1 MHDEERRFVPNRASG
16 CRERRTAPIRAA
28 MTARRDDPVCAGST
42 FLVPTQVIEGTVM
55 EATALAFGRLLFVP
69 VLLIAVARA
78 NAAIYAVGSEAG
90 CTHATIQEAVDAA
103 EANGEED
110 FIRIPHSR
118 VWNDA
123 NVVIDTDE
131 TLWLEG
137 FWADCNNIDF
147 NQQTVLD
154 GAGGSASSVLRI
166 STGANGIVRMSW
178 LTLRSGDPSPIDG
191 QGGGIHFS
199 GRGRMELSN
208 DVAVINNSA
217 TSGGGIYANGDADGA
232 QLVIGARVIV
242 SGNTAH
248 RDGGGIF
255 VNGMTLTMNEPDSFI
270 AFNEALGELGS
281 KGYGGGLVIR
291 STGDREAYGY
301 VGSSGVGALGVIY
314 GNEAKWG
321 GGVAVS
327 VGSDTYDVAELR
339 LVSAD
344 PALPPAIRGNFAS
357 EGGGAIFAWPN
368 ANFSGFST
376 SNAIVTIAGA
386 EISDNA
392 APRGAV
398 AYGDNSSVTGGATVG
413 SAVNIG
419 SEQLGADLPCGPV
432 WHARIFGNEAVNAN
446 GDATDGALFHITDDS
461 SMEFH
466 CALIEGNA
474 AGRLV
479 DSDDFLEVGDS
490 LIESNVLQLEII
502 RTEHL
507 DLHDSTVAGNA
518 VGAANLIEADRSNT
532 AIRRSILWQPGH
544 VTLAGNGGAPDVFR
558 VIASEIES
566 LGDGSGIVL
575 VAEPRFIDPAR
586 GDYRLRAASRA
597 IDFAPPVD
605 GDDFDALG
613 LPRDQRLA
621 AVPRPDASESRDI
634 GAFERQSLLPLALN
648 GDFAG
653 DTNLWFVP
661 VGHTGNYGTANA
673 PGSPDGTGSAQI
685 TGTNG
690 DGHLYGYAQCIHLPG
705 PGVYALNASAL
716 TSADPQIGNPTALLW
731 DLRADGGEGC
741 IDGSIMTSGAHEF
754 GTPVAGGDWVRPA
767 NPSYI
772 DVPESIWNPNTS
784 LTLVMA
790 VYANASNSDY
800 NGYFDRITLE
810 WNADASDVIFQDGFE
825 HP

>member
-1 MHDEERRFVPNRASG
+1 MAVALL
-16 CRERRTAPIRAA
+16 T
-28 MTARRDDPVCAGST
+28 
-42 FLVPTQVIEGTVM
+42 
-55 EATALAFGRLLFVP
+55 ATAVP
-69 VLLIAVARA
+69 AH
-78 NAAIYAVGSEAG
+78 AAIYAVGTEPG

-118 VWNDA
+118 VWSDA
-123 NVVIDTDE
+123 AVVIDTDE

-166 STGANGIVRMSW
+166 STGTNGIVRMSW
-178 LTLRSGDPSPIDG
+178 LTLRGGDPSPIDG

-208 DVAVINNSA
+208 DMAVINNSA
-217 TSGGGIYANGDADGA
+217 TSGGGIYADGDVESA
-232 QLVIGARVIV
+232 QLVIGARVLV
-242 SGNTAH
+242 SGNTAY
-248 RDGGGIF
+248 RDGGGVF
-255 VNGMTLTMNEPDSFI
+255 VNGMTLTMNEPDSLI
-270 AFNEALGELGS
+270 AFNHALGELGS
-281 KGYGGGLVIR
+281 TGYGGGLVIR
-291 STGDREAYGY
+291 SSGGRSGYGY
-301 VGSSGVGALGVIY
+301 VGSSGVAALGAIY
-314 GNEAKWG
+314 GNDAKWG
-321 GGVAVS
+321 GGVTVS
-327 VGSDTYDVAELR
+327 AGADTTELAELF
-339 LVSAD
+339 LGSAD
-344 PALPPAIRGNFAS
+344 PAPPVAIRGNFAS

-368 ANFSGFST
+368 ANSGTFGT
-376 SNAIVTIAGA
+376 PNAIVMLSRT

-398 AYGDNSSVTGGATVG
+398 AYADNSTVTGGGSRG
-413 SAVNIG
+413 SAVYFG
-419 SEQLGADLPCGPV
+419 SLPLQADPPCGPS
-432 WHARIFGNEAVNAN
+432 WYARIFGNEATDAN
-446 GDATDGALFHITDDS
+446 GTATGGALFHVTDYS
-461 SMEFH
+461 ATYFN
-466 CALIEGNA
+466 CVLIEGNA
-474 AGRLV
+474 AGRMV
-479 DSDDFLEVGDS
+479 DSDDFLSVRDS
-490 LIESNVLQLEII
+490 LVTANALQLELI
-502 RTEHL
+502 RTESL
-507 DLHDSTVAGNA
+507 WLYDSTVAGND
-518 VGAANLIEADRSNT
+518 VGAVNLIDADRSDT
-532 AIRRSILWQPGH
+532 IIHRSILWQPGH
-544 VTLAGNGGAPDVFR
+544 VTLAGSGGAPDVFR

-566 LGDGSGIVL
+566 LGDDTGIIL

-621 AVPRPDASESRDI
+621 AVPRPDSSESRDI
-634 GAFERQSLLPLALN
+634 GAFERQSLSPLVLN

-690 DGHLYGYAQCIHLPG
+690 DGHLYGYAQCIQLPG
-705 PGVYALNASAL
+705 PGVYALNASVL
-716 TSADPQIGNPTALLW
+716 VSADPAVGNPAALLW
-731 DLRADGGEGC
+731 DLRDDGGEGC
-741 IDGSIMTSGAHEF
+741 IDGEITTGGAHEF

-767 NPSYI
+767 NPTYI

-790 VYANASNSDY
+790 VYANASNNDY
-800 NGYFDRITLE
+800 NAYFDAITLE
-810 WNADASDVIFQDGFE
+810 WSADGSDVIFQDDFD
-825 HP
+825 P